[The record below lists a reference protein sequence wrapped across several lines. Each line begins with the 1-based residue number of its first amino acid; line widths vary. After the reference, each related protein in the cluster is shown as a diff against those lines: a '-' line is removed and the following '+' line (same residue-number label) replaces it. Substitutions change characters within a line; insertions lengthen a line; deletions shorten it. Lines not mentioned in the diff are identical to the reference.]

1 MVKICV
7 SVPARTMGST
17 LETIRGLSR
26 ADLIELR
33 LDYAVEQLD
42 LAKLRKSTST
52 PLVAT
57 ARIQAHGGRWA
68 LGEFERQKLLLS
80 AAEMGYDYIDV
91 EADSCHLGALAG
103 KLHATGTTVIVSRH
117 YLDRTPT
124 LEEMLE
130 AHHNAEDAGA
140 DIVKIIGTAKKAEDN
155 LPCLEYV
162 ARAPGSVGFAMGFHG
177 VPSRVLSPLM
187 GGAWTYASA
196 GEAVAPGQL
205 TLESLRETFR
215 LMGVE

>member
-7 SVPARTMGST
+7 SVPARTTAST
-17 LETIRGLSR
+17 LETLRGLAR
-26 ADLIELR
+26 VDLIELR
-33 LDYAVEQLD
+33 FDYAVEELD
-42 LAKLRKSTST
+42 LQQLRESTST

-57 ARIQAHGGRWA
+57 VRIQAHGGRWA
-68 LGEFERQKLLLS
+68 LGETERQKLLLS
-80 AAEMGYDYIDV
+80 AAEMGYDYVDV
-91 EADSCHLGALAG
+91 EADSCHLSALAG

-124 LEEMLE
+124 LEEMIE
-130 AHHNAEDAGA
+130 AHHEAEDAGA
-140 DIVKIIGTAKKAEDN
+140 DVVKIVGTAKRFEDN

-162 ARAPGSVGFAMGFHG
+162 TRAPGSVGFAMSYRG

-205 TLESLRETFR
+205 TLESLREMYR
-215 LMGVE
+215 LMGV